1 MSGSENRRNEFGT
14 IRLEE
19 APPVALTNGSS
30 LTRGRRPEWL
40 RVRSP
45 DSAKYRE
52 LAGLFRGKHLHTV
65 CEEAMCP
72 NIGECWGRG
81 TATFLLMG
89 DTCTRSCGFCKIKTG
104 RGGPLDPDEPRRVAE
119 SIQAMALSHAVLTSV
134 NRDEQED
141 GGAWVFAESLHWIHR
156 LSPGCTVEVLIPD
169 FRGSRE
175 ALQAVMDAQPEI
187 LNHNTE
193 TVPRLYRTVRP
204 QAKYMRSMELLKR
217 AKAMDPEAMTKS
229 GIMLGLGE
237 TFDEILQVMDDL
249 RAHDV
254 DIMTMGQYLQPSRFH
269 LPIERYVHPDE
280 FARLK
285 EEGEARGFRWVES
298 GPLVRSSY
306 HADGQAHLSPRAI
319 R

>member
-269 LPIERYVHPDE
+269 LPIECTSTLTNSPVSRKKVKR
-280 FARLK
+280 AASVGWKAGRLC
-285 EEGEARGFRWVES
+285 A
-298 GPLVRSSY
+298 
-306 HADGQAHLSPRAI
+306 AAI
-319 R
+319 MPMGRRI